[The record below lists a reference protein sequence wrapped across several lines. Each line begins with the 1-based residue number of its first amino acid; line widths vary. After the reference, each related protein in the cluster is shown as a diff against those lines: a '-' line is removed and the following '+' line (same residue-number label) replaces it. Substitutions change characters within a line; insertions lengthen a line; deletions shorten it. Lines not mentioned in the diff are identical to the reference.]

1 MAHSIR
7 FPRRHDKADR
17 NGRYA
22 VRLCITKNKRRKYIA
37 LDLYADPAYW
47 DEAGEQFIILRN
59 LKGAEQKAE
68 NKQREADNALL
79 AKYKVRA
86 REIVERFDMESIDWT
101 LNQFEDAFLNTS
113 KQGKFNAYFTDRIA
127 ELHAT
132 GHIGNSQTYKQTQ
145 DMLRSY
151 DRKLDQRLF
160 SDIDL
165 RYVRGFDM
173 FLQKRGCC
181 GNTRKFYFKALRAIL
196 NRANAEGVGSAATY
210 PFGRGGFEVSKLEEA
225 TAKRYLPATELSKL
239 KSTTA
244 SNPQCEY
251 ARKLFLFSYYCYG
264 ISFIDMAMLTTA
276 HIKQMEDDDY
286 IVYKR
291 QKIKQQK
298 GVKPISIKITPAIRQ
313 LIGSLQA
320 ASPTMDD
327 FLQPIVTRI
336 RLYGRAALH
345 AHSNPLQQVSEIPA
359 PARRGTRNRFPPD
372 ELRFPPYGGHDL
384 AAQPHPARGDFTDAR
399 PCRSGNHEHIPRQLR
414 QRSDQRSG
422 ESALTAVTV

>member
-1 MAHSIR
+1 MAYSIR

-68 NKQREADNALL
+68 NKQREAGNALL

-86 REIVERFDMESIDWT
+86 REIVERFEIEGIDWT

-145 DMLRSY
+145 DILKSY

-225 TAKRYLPATELSKL
+225 TAKWKIQCKLPPKTK
-239 KSTTA
+239 
-244 SNPQCEY
+244 
-251 ARKLFLFSYYCYG
+251 
-264 ISFIDMAMLTTA
+264 
-276 HIKQMEDDDY
+276 
-286 IVYKR
+286 
-291 QKIKQQK
+291 
-298 GVKPISIKITPAIRQ
+298 AI
-313 LIGSLQA
+313 L
-320 ASPTMDD
+320 
-327 FLQPIVTRI
+327 
-336 RLYGRAALH
+336 
-345 AHSNPLQQVSEIPA
+345 
-359 PARRGTRNRFPPD
+359 PP
-372 ELRFPPYGGHDL
+372 
-384 AAQPHPARGDFTDAR
+384 
-399 PCRSGNHEHIPRQLR
+399 
-414 QRSDQRSG
+414 
-422 ESALTAVTV
+422 

>member
-37 LDLYADPAYW
+37 LELYADPAYW

-79 AKYKVRA
+79 VKYKARA
-86 REIVERFDMESIDWT
+86 REIVERFEIEGIDWT

-173 FLQKRGCC
+173 FLQKRSCC

-196 NRANAEGVGSAATY
+196 NRANAEGVGSVATY

-225 TAKRYLPATELSKL
+225 TAKRYLPAAELSKL
-239 KSTTA
+239 KSATA
-244 SNPQCEY
+244 NNPQCEY

-264 ISFIDMAMLTTA
+264 ISFIDMAMLTAA
-276 HIKQMEDDDY
+276 HIKQMEDGDY
-286 IVYKR
+286 IGLPTDADSWNFESFTTDEYEELKG
-291 QKIKQQK
+291 KIKS
-298 GVKPISIKITPAIRQ
+298 GEITVDNSSDDATKPT
-313 LIGSLQA
+313 
-320 ASPTMDD
+320 
-327 FLQPIVTRI
+327 
-336 RLYGRAALH
+336 
-345 AHSNPLQQVSEIPA
+345 VSE
-359 PARRGTRNRFPPD
+359 
-372 ELRFPPYGGHDL
+372 
-384 AAQPHPARGDFTDAR
+384 FTKV
-399 PCRSGNHEHIPRQLR
+399 NYIQ
-414 QRSDQRSG
+414 
-422 ESALTAVTV
+422 

>member
-1 MAHSIR
+1 MAYSIR

-37 LDLYADPAYW
+37 LELYADPAYW

-79 AKYKVRA
+79 VKYKARA
-86 REIVERFDMESIDWT
+86 REIVERFEIEGIDWT

-173 FLQKRGCC
+173 FLQKRSCC

-196 NRANAEGVGSAATY
+196 NRANAEGVGSVATY
-210 PFGRGGFEVSKLEEA
+210 PFDGADSRSPNSKRRPPNA
-225 TAKRYLPATELSKL
+225 TCLPPSYRNSKAPRPTIRNANTPASCFSSPTIVTAFRS
-239 KSTTA
+239 STWLC
-244 SNPQCEY
+244 SRP
-251 ARKLFLFSYYCYG
+251 
-264 ISFIDMAMLTTA
+264 
-276 HIKQMEDDDY
+276 
-286 IVYKR
+286 
-291 QKIKQQK
+291 
-298 GVKPISIKITPAIRQ
+298 PISNRWRTAI
-313 LIGSLQA
+313 IS
-320 ASPTMDD
+320 STS
-327 FLQPIVTRI
+327 
-336 RLYGRAALH
+336 GRR
-345 AHSNPLQQVSEIPA
+345 SSGRKES
-359 PARRGTRNRFPPD
+359 NRF
-372 ELRFPPYGGHDL
+372 RS
-384 AAQPHPARGDFTDAR
+384 RSR
-399 PCRSGNHEHIPRQLR
+399 PQSGN
-414 QRSDQRSG
+414 
-422 ESALTAVTV
+422 

>member
-86 REIVERFDMESIDWT
+86 REIVERFEIEGIDWT

-145 DMLRSY
+145 DMLKSY
-151 DRKLDQRLF
+151 DRKLAQRLF

-165 RYVRGFDM
+165 RSFSKLIIRPALACTDNVDYRLRFGSGEGTIFRHYVNREFANYDYAAGLGPAGREYAEVELCPGD
-173 FLQKRGCC
+173 GCYYIT
-181 GNTRKFYFKALRAIL
+181 TRKL
-196 NRANAEGVGSAATY
+196 T
-210 PFGRGGFEVSKLEEA
+210 
-225 TAKRYLPATELSKL
+225 
-239 KSTTA
+239 STGETVTVCTTNA
-244 SNPQCEY
+244 SNFGETGPNSLSLYKTSSAQY
-251 ARKLFLFSYYCYG
+251 F
-264 ISFIDMAMLTTA
+264 TA
-276 HIKQMEDDDY
+276 GSSVTLY
-286 IVYKR
+286 
-291 QKIKQQK
+291 
-298 GVKPISIKITPAIRQ
+298 GVKR
-313 LIGSLQA
+313 
-320 ASPTMDD
+320 
-327 FLQPIVTRI
+327 
-336 RLYGRAALH
+336 
-345 AHSNPLQQVSEIPA
+345 
-359 PARRGTRNRFPPD
+359 
-372 ELRFPPYGGHDL
+372 
-384 AAQPHPARGDFTDAR
+384 
-399 PCRSGNHEHIPRQLR
+399 
-414 QRSDQRSG
+414 
-422 ESALTAVTV
+422 

>member
-86 REIVERFDMESIDWT
+86 REIVERFEIEGIDWT

-145 DMLRSY
+145 DILKSY

-173 FLQKRGCC
+173 FLQKRSCC

-196 NRANAEGVGSAATY
+196 NRANAEGVGSVATY

-225 TAKRYLPATELSKL
+225 TAKRYLPAAKLSKL
-239 KSTTA
+239 KSSTA

-264 ISFIDMAMLTTA
+264 ISFIDMAMLTAA
-276 HIKQMEDDDY
+276 HIKQMEDGDY

-291 QKIKQQK
+291 QKIKRQK
-298 GVKPISIKITPAIRQ
+298 GVKPISIKITPAIR
-313 LIGSLQA
+313 
-320 ASPTMDD
+320 
-327 FLQPIVTRI
+327 
-336 RLYGRAALH
+336 
-345 AHSNPLQQVSEIPA
+345 
-359 PARRGTRNRFPPD
+359 
-372 ELRFPPYGGHDL
+372 
-384 AAQPHPARGDFTDAR
+384 
-399 PCRSGNHEHIPRQLR
+399 
-414 QRSDQRSG
+414 
-422 ESALTAVTV
+422 

>member
-1 MAHSIR
+1 MAYSIR

-37 LDLYADPAYW
+37 LELYADPAYW

-79 AKYKVRA
+79 VKYKARA
-86 REIVERFDMESIDWT
+86 REIVERFEIEGIDWT

-165 RYVRGFDM
+165 RSFSKLIIRPALACTDNVDYRLRFGSGDGTIFRHYVNREFANYDYAADLGPAGREYAEVELCPGD
-173 FLQKRGCC
+173 GCYYIT
-181 GNTRKFYFKALRAIL
+181 TRKL
-196 NRANAEGVGSAATY
+196 T
-210 PFGRGGFEVSKLEEA
+210 
-225 TAKRYLPATELSKL
+225 
-239 KSTTA
+239 STGETVTVCTTNA
-244 SNPQCEY
+244 SNFGETGPNSLSLYKTSSAQY
-251 ARKLFLFSYYCYG
+251 F
-264 ISFIDMAMLTTA
+264 TA
-276 HIKQMEDDDY
+276 GSSVTLY
-286 IVYKR
+286 
-291 QKIKQQK
+291 
-298 GVKPISIKITPAIRQ
+298 GVKK
-313 LIGSLQA
+313 
-320 ASPTMDD
+320 
-327 FLQPIVTRI
+327 
-336 RLYGRAALH
+336 
-345 AHSNPLQQVSEIPA
+345 
-359 PARRGTRNRFPPD
+359 
-372 ELRFPPYGGHDL
+372 
-384 AAQPHPARGDFTDAR
+384 
-399 PCRSGNHEHIPRQLR
+399 
-414 QRSDQRSG
+414 
-422 ESALTAVTV
+422 